1 VSEEEQTEYRI
12 FVGPPIPIEQ
22 YAAWLAEQ
30 QKLRASDA
38 DGEVEFV
45 SPREGD

>member
-1 VSEEEQTEYRI
+1 VSEGEPTEYRI

-22 YAAWLAEQ
+22 YPAWLAEQ
-30 QKLRASDA
+30 QKLRASD